1 MWNPKGRG
9 AVRSMSLAFERAA
22 MAPKHDLGMSNL
34 LSAPPQDHQIAPEQR
49 TDLVP
54 VKPVSHLATEV
65 YELLP
70 RASEK
75 VARLC
80 AEILASSGHM
90 TQSLAFIFL
99 ARGDRSSLI
108 ALAGA
113 HSLPPTLLLHRA
125 SSGTIDEARAVASR
139 AHLDPLLL
147 AALCDRHDPVLD
159 YLIAECPTLI
169 DAHRVVDQ
177 LLLRA
182 RKDQKLASQL
192 LERDD
197 LSFHQRAKLF
207 EKASVTQRK
216 LLIREA
222 TEEALM
228 TQQQDKP
235 PCAPPISLIN
245 SIERGDRDDVLSAL
259 TASCGMSASISTLR
273 PRLDH
278 PDGAIATLAGLS
290 LGMDKKEIPR
300 LLNLIGVDPVLKLRP
315 GGAIDLLEQL
325 EYASAKILLDAM
337 NARSLTRRNKMGQEQ
352 TDRSHP
358 ATLFFMDA
366 VA

>member
-1 MWNPKGRG
+1 
-9 AVRSMSLAFERAA
+9 MSLAFERATI
-22 MAPKHDLGMSNL
+22 APQYDLGMSNL
-34 LSAPPQDHQIAPEQR
+34 LSAPPHEHQIAPEQR

-54 VKPVSHLATEV
+54 LKPVSHLATEV

-75 VARLC
+75 IARLC
-80 AEILASSGHM
+80 AEMLTSSGHM

-99 ARGDRSSLI
+99 ARCDRSSLI

-113 HSLPPTLLLHRA
+113 HTLPTTLLLHRA
-125 SSGTIDEARAVASR
+125 LTGTIDEARAVASR

-207 EKASVTQRK
+207 EKASATQRT
-216 LLIREA
+216 LLIKGA

-228 TQQQDKP
+228 NPQQDKP
-235 PCAPPISLIN
+235 RCALPASLTTA
-245 SIERGDRDDVLSAL
+245 IERGDRDDILSAL
-259 TASCGMSASISTLR
+259 AASCGMSTSMSTLR

-290 LGMDKKEIPR
+290 LGMDKKDIPL
-300 LLNLIGVDPVLKLRP
+300 LLNLIGVNPVLKLRP

-325 EYASAKILLDAM
+325 DYASAKILLDAI
-337 NARSLTRRNKMGQEQ
+337 NAPSLSRRNKMGQEQ

-358 ATLFFMDA
+358 APLFFMGA